1 MSQKEMSE
9 QMPVSELDELHREI
23 NRLRQEKTDLEQAL
37 NINAEY
43 SDSILK
49 DLFYKVDSAKTAF
62 NREIKLLHRQLSELH
77 KEKADLELMI
87 EMYTEHSD
95 LLEEDL
101 LNKLES
107 TLREN
112 EKRFRLISETIP
124 VPILVSRVS
133 DSAILYVNEPATF
146 LFGFPAEEL
155 LGRRATGYYD
165 SVDLNRLSDMLE
177 KKGYVSN
184 YELRGKHVDGTPF
197 WTALF
202 IQPLTFN
209 DEPCLLSVFYDM
221 TGRKLAEEEIRKL
234 NEELEKRVEERTF
247 QLAMANDELRET
259 LEYLKKTQT
268 QLVESE
274 KMAALGHL
282 IAGIAHEI
290 NTPLGAIRASIDNIS
305 DALSTSIKQLPR
317 LFQQLSSE
325 QQSFFFTLLELS
337 VQNKTELTS
346 RKERKLRKELAAELE
361 SHQIEDADLIADTL
375 VDMGICIYKDIA
387 PLKLFFRQENIKIIL
402 HAAYNLSSQQRNSKI
417 IMNAVGRASK
427 IVFALKCY
435 THFDESGQMIEA
447 NITEG
452 IDVVLTLYHNQLKRG
467 IELIKHYE
475 EVPLV
480 YCCPDELNQVWTNLI
495 YNAIQAM
502 SGRGTLEITVSRQ
515 NRQIVVRITDT
526 GCGIPDEIK
535 SRIFKPFFTTKPA
548 GEGSGLGLDI
558 VRKIID
564 KHKGK
569 ISVQSRPGK
578 TTFSVLLP
586 ETV

>member
-1 MSQKEMSE
+1 MSHEEMLK
-9 QMPVSELDELHREI
+9 QTPVSEPDELRREI
-23 NRLRQEKTDLEQAL
+23 IRLKQEKADLEHIL
-37 NINAEY
+37 HINAEY
-43 SDSILK
+43 SDSIVG
-49 DLFYKVDSAKTAF
+49 DLFCKLESARSAF
-62 NREIKLLHRQLSELH
+62 NREKGLLRRQLSELH

-95 LLEEDL
+95 HLEEDL

-112 EKRFRLISETIP
+112 ERRFRLISETIP
-124 VPILVSRVS
+124 VPILVSRIS

-155 LGRRATGYYD
+155 MGRKATNYYNRA
-165 SVDLNRLSDMLE
+165 DLDRLSDTLE
-177 KKGYVSN
+177 KQGYVSN
-184 YELRGKHVDGTPF
+184 YELLGKRTDGTPF

-221 TGRKLAEEEIRKL
+221 TDRKLAEEEIRRL
-234 NEELEKRVEERTF
+234 NEELENRVEERTF
-247 QLAMANDELRET
+247 QLAMANDDLRKT
-259 LEYLKKTQT
+259 LEDLKKTQT

-305 DALSTSIKQLPR
+305 TALNISMEQLPR
-317 LFQQLSSE
+317 LFQQLSPE
-325 QQSFFFTLLELS
+325 QQADFFTLLELS

-346 RKERKLRKELAAELE
+346 RKERKLRKKLAAELE
-361 SHQIEDADLIADTL
+361 SWQIEDADLIADTL
-375 VDMGICIYKDIA
+375 VDMGIRENIA
-387 PLKLFFRQENIKIIL
+387 PLIQILRQENIKPVL
-402 HAAYNLSSQQRNSKI
+402 QAAYNLSSQQRNSRVI
-417 IMNAVGRASK
+417 INAVDRASK
-427 IVFALKCY
+427 TVFALKYY
-435 THFDESGQMIEA
+435 TRFDESGQMIEA
-447 NITEG
+447 KITKG
-452 IDVVLTLYHNQLKRG
+452 IDVVLTLYHNHLKRG

-475 EVPLV
+475 EVPNV
-480 YCCPDELNQVWTNLI
+480 YCCPDELNQVWINLI

-502 SGRGTLEITVSRQ
+502 NGRGILKIAVFRQ
-515 NRQIVVRITDT
+515 NRQVVVQITDT

-535 SRIFKPFFTTKPA
+535 PRIFKPFFTTKPA

-564 KHKGK
+564 KHQGE
-569 ISVQSRPGK
+569 IRVQSRPGK

-586 ETV
+586 EKEC